1 MKLLAIDTALE
12 ACSVAVAAGDGKQSI
27 VVSEIVGRGH
37 AERLFGMIEAAMAE
51 AGLAFADLDR
61 IAVTVGPGSFTG
73 LRVGIAAARG
83 LALVVKCPVVG
94 LGTLAV
100 HAEAARAVAGP
111 VPVLA
116 LLDARRDEF
125 YGERFAADGTPV
137 GPAEVGAAAH
147 FAALVAKGDVL
158 AGSGADGVASA
169 LPEAFAPIVHRASAP
184 DMHALLR
191 LALRAPVSGAS
202 PRPLYLRPPDAKPQA
217 EKRIATKRRE
227 APSGATG
234 KKDKRRGRPPGSRRR
249 RARGQA
255 PAGPGTET
263 KRRGAPSGATGKETD
278 R

>member
-1 MKLLAIDTALE
+1 MKLLAIETALE
-12 ACSVAVAAGDGKQSI
+12 ACSVAVATDGDEPLVISEDREGKSRG
-27 VVSEIVGRGH
+27 EDGRRPDREGKSRGEDGPGPDPGPDREGKKPH

-116 LLDARRDEF
+116 LLDARRGEF
-125 YGERFAADGTPV
+125 YGERFAADGASV
-137 GPAEVGAAAH
+137 GPAAVGSAAH
-147 FAALVAKGDVL
+147 FAALVERGDVL
-158 AGSGADGVASA
+158 AGSGADSVAAA
-169 LPEAFAPIVHRASAP
+169 LPEGFAPIVHRSSAP
-184 DMHALLR
+184 DVRALLR
-191 LALRAPVSGAS
+191 LAVSAPAAVAP
-202 PRPLYLRPPDAKPQA
+202 PRPLYLRPPDAKPQN

-227 APSGATG
+227 AQ
-234 KKDKRRGRPPGSRRR
+234 K
-249 RARGQA
+249 
-255 PAGPGTET
+255 
-263 KRRGAPSGATGKETD
+263 
-278 R
+278 